1 MLGSDLWVHVRGV
14 GGGGLV
20 FKIVFKIED
29 INTFLLLIFV
39 LIFFCFVLEWHSIFI
54 FDLGLRTW
62 PSMSAIKS

>member
-1 MLGSDLWVHVRGV
+1 MHSYLDHRYMYHVGFRPLGPCP

-39 LIFFCFVLEWHSIFI
+39 LFFFVLFWNGILFSFSI
-54 FDLGLRTW
+54 
-62 PSMSAIKS
+62 

>member
-14 GGGGLV
+14 GVGGGRLV

-39 LIFFCFVLEWHSIFI
+39 LIFFVLFWNGILFSFSI
-54 FDLGLRTW
+54 
-62 PSMSAIKS
+62 